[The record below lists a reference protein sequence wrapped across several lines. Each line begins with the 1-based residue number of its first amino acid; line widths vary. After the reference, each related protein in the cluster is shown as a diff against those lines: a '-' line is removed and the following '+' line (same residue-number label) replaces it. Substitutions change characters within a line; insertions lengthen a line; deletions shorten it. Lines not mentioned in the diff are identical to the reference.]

1 MTTVCRI
8 PIEDGKDIP
17 RLDFIT
23 QDGYIHVRVPN
34 DTQILDSDE
43 LCKYPRCRKR
53 TAVGTHCQKLQYCED
68 HSSYSRTMQR
78 RNYANGQR
86 KIESG
91 LCVRHGCQNQR
102 APHKRK
108 PGQLGRC
115 CIYHAAMS
123 NDKAKKNYI
132 SRVQGNT

>member
-8 PIEDGKDIP
+8 PIEEGAALP
-17 RLDFIT
+17 ELDYIIEA
-23 QDGYIHVRVPN
+23 GYMLVRVPA
-34 DTQILDSDE
+34 DAPILDSND
-43 LCKYPRCRKR
+43 LCHYPRCRKR
-53 TAVGTHCQKLQYCED
+53 TAVGTHCQMLQYCDD
-68 HSSYSRTMQR
+68 HSKYSRTMQK

-91 LCVRHGCQNQR
+91 LCVRHGCQNER
-102 APHKRK
+102 APNKRR

-123 NDKAKKNYI
+123 NDKAKKNY
-132 SRVQGNT
+132 RDRAQGKT